1 MANNAKENVVKTT
14 KKTVVSEKTI
24 VKKNAQNPAEK
35 TVVKKNAQTPEDKTA
50 IKKHFQTPTETWWG
64 KLIVWI
70 IMFGMV
76 GLIILSFV
84 LAILK
89 GTA

>member
-1 MANNAKENVVKTT
+1 MAKNTTKPVSKTAKKTT
-14 KKTVVSEKTI
+14 TIEKDET
-24 VKKNAQNPAEK
+24 
-35 TVVKKNAQTPEDKTA
+35 
-50 IKKHFQTPTETWWG
+50 KKHFQTPTETWWG

-76 GLIILSFV
+76 GLILLSFI

>member
-1 MANNAKENVVKTT
+1 MAKEAKDNTVKTT
-14 KKTVVSEKTI
+14 KKTVVQDKPTS
-24 VKKNAQNPAEK
+24 KKNAVVEKPTSKK
-35 TVVKKNAQTPEDKTA
+35 TVDAIPEKNA

-76 GLIILSFV
+76 GLIILSFI

>member
-1 MANNAKENVVKTT
+1 MATKTT
-14 KKTVVSEKTI
+14 KPVS
-24 VKKNAQNPAEK
+24 
-35 TVVKKNAQTPEDKTA
+35 KTA
-50 IKKHFQTPTETWWG
+50 KKTETIDKDVTKKHFQTPTETWWG
-64 KLIVWI
+64 KLIVWV

-76 GLIILSFV
+76 GLILLSFI

>member
-1 MANNAKENVVKTT
+1 MAKEAKDKSVKAT
-14 KKTVVSEKTI
+14 KKTVETTD
-24 VKKNAQNPAEK
+24 KNA
-35 TVVKKNAQTPEDKTA
+35 V
-50 IKKHFQTPTETWWG
+50 KKHFQTPTETWWG

-76 GLIILSFV
+76 GLIILSFI

>member
-1 MANNAKENVVKTT
+1 MAKEANDNVVKTT
-14 KKTVVSEKTI
+14 KKTVVT
-24 VKKNAQNPAEK
+24 EK
-35 TVVKKNAQTPEDKTA
+35 TVTKKTDVAAKPTTKKTVEATTDKNAV
-50 IKKHFQTPTETWWG
+50 KKHFQTPTETWWG

-76 GLIILSFV
+76 GLIILSFI